1 MEEGVAA
8 TAAAG
13 EAEVSISTAREAEA
27 GSVPTEGLT
36 LSMSTEHP
44 GEGVTLVI
52 SSEYMLR
59 FTCFWS
65 LVASQ
70 VGAVTG
76 LPHLFAKDRV
86 TALWGRVPVDT
97 DLEAEASVDSFS
109 RCLWSAVLGSR

>member
-1 MEEGVAA
+1 MEEGLAA

-52 SSEYMLR
+52 SSEYTCSASLASGVWLR
-59 FTCFWS
+59 LRWEQS
-65 LVASQ
+65 LAFLTSLQ
-70 VGAVTG
+70 RT
-76 LPHLFAKDRV
+76 
-86 TALWGRVPVDT
+86 
-97 DLEAEASVDSFS
+97 E
-109 RCLWSAVLGSR
+109 